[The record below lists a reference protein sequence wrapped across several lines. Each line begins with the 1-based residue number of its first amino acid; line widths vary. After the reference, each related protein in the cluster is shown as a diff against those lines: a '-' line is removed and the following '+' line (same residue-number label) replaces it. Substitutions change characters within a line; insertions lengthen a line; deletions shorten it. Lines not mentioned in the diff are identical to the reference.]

1 MKSMK
6 KLDPFIPPPLCWSHH
21 PHYHP
26 PPAMPDVPLIHRA
39 LVAAREGDLQGLQL
53 LRKKQELLQGL
64 HDDFGATCVHY
75 AARGGHV
82 KVLEFLLNK
91 CSMRANVRSFVGATP
106 AHDAAAMGKLPALVW
121 LLRNTDCTLWDRDKD
136 GATVLHIAAR
146 YGRRS
151 VLKWLLREA
160 KMPALETTAT
170 GALALHYAAAKGCLD
185 CVKLLVESC
194 PELSANT
201 QMENSVTPVY
211 LAAQEGHLDVLKYLV
226 LVAGGSLYLRAKD
239 GMAPIHAA
247 AQMGVLKCVKWMVE
261 EQAVDP
267 NLRDN
272 DGATPVHFAASR
284 GHLETL
290 RWLLKHGGRILLDK
304 HGKSPLN
311 DAAENEHMQCLAL
324 LIAHASDPRHQ
335 SEPGLACSP
344 PTGPSSSRPVRRG
357 ISGTPAQIEP
367 RNHTG
372 ERLTDDYPSDTTT
385 SSTRSSIPGPGGR
398 GAPHTVLSGWNF
410 YSSHHQSRTPHKNG
424 HRHHSQERL
433 CKANN
438 PNHRRCSSGSSSHS
452 KRMDSGYNGG
462 TGSIHDGTTRS
473 PVDTLNG
480 PQEPFFLHEPNM
492 TSDDRVKK
500 LFDNKSKKS
509 SNEDEENTDNNVNN
523 NINNNTNGSQIV
535 TVEVHNSSASE
546 DSNSVS
552 DVSDPIPD
560 YDDQGSQS
568 SSTGNNNNT
577 INGRHRGKK
586 ASREVSSLSTD
597 EGIYHGEDEDE
608 DELDDEEMHR
618 LVPHHP
624 AEDEEDDEDELHDNE
639 VSFSPHHQEDLV
651 AIRNKRPPPESES
664 PYGGG
669 NHAHVSRR
677 ASNPVDAPHED
688 SKKITENCIKENGT
702 LTVDKSK
709 NNNNNSNSTNN
720 TNSNGTLSRQQQ
732 SSQVVKK
739 AVETVTAQPPPPPP
753 LPVKKTEEPKPAVKP
768 PTPPPLPKS
777 NHAKSDEET
786 SKVKAPPPPPP
797 PDLPPSKL
805 PVPKRSNFDD
815 SQNHHED
822 DRASQRS
829 DESSVDGSEGKRY
842 VKSTAARRNSHQKTL
857 PFIPPQFN
865 FPPDTNENIRPSEYL
880 RQTKTSGSKSSTLK
894 SNSTLHRA
902 VSMGELAMA
911 TKPEKISYGNRTES
925 HETLLDNDSR
935 SRFVQSPV
943 NGKEEPKPH
952 APLTNTNSN
961 GSNALFTVTV
971 DQLQTVQLKKT
982 DKPSTPERT
991 VLLQKND
998 LIAELKQT
1006 KDIQGVRKM
1015 KEERSKIEEVIT
1027 ADLAQNFK
1035 AEKFVDQIPEVDA
1048 NGCVIPPWK
1057 RQMLAKKAAEKAKKE
1072 AEEQMLRE
1080 AEAKKLN
1087 SIPPWKR
1094 QLMQRKEVPSPV
1106 TMQKTLSTPVVKSP
1120 EPPQQAQEP
1129 PQKEP
1134 EPKPAPAPVEQ
1145 PPKPSEQEPQHDDTD
1160 DIPPN
1165 PWLQQLRKTKSVFR

>member
-1 MKSMK
+1 
-6 KLDPFIPPPLCWSHH
+6 
-21 PHYHP
+21 
-26 PPAMPDVPLIHRA
+26 MPEVPLIHRA

-64 HDDFGATCVHY
+64 HDDFGASCVHY

-82 KVLEFLLNK
+82 KVLEFLVTK
-91 CSMRANVRSFVGATP
+91 CGMRANCRSFVGATP

-201 QMENSVTPVY
+201 PMENNVTPVY

-239 GMAPIHAA
+239 GMAPVHAA
-247 AQMGVLKCVKWMVE
+247 AQMGMLKCLKWMVE
-261 EQAVDP
+261 EQGVDP

-290 RWLLKHGGRILLDK
+290 RWLLKHGARILLDK

-335 SEPGLACSP
+335 SEPGVSAVLP
-344 PTGPSSSRPVRRG
+344 PTGPAANRTARRCTCRTTPLAGMRPAHRRTDSDG
-357 ISGTPAQIEP
+357 CSCQS
-367 RNHTG
+367 TG
-372 ERLTDDYPSDTTT
+372 SEESCSLTDDYPSDTTT
-385 SSTRSSIPGPGGR
+385 SSTRSNSLQAGGGGGR
-398 GAPHTVLSGWNF
+398 GAAPHTVLSGWNF
-410 YSSHHQSRTPHKNG
+410 YSSHHPAPPQTQQRGVVNG
-424 HRHHSQERL
+424 HRATSQERV
-433 CKANN
+433 CCSKGN
-438 PNHRRCSSGSSSHS
+438 PNHRRCSSGSSSNHS
-452 KRMDSGYNGG
+452 KRAGEMDSGYSGG
-462 TGSIHDGTTRS
+462 PGS
-473 PVDTLNG
+473 LNDS

-500 LFDNKSKKS
+500 LFDNKTIKKKEDLENGHDGTITNGH
-509 SNEDEENTDNNVNN
+509 SNT
-523 NINNNTNGSQIV
+523 NTNGSQIV
-535 TVEVHNSSASE
+535 TVEVHHSSASE

-552 DVSDPIPD
+552 DVSDPLPD

-568 SSTGNNNNT
+568 SSNGNINNCNGT
-577 INGRHRGKK
+577 NGREKTKRV
-586 ASREVSSLSTD
+586 SREASSLSTD
-597 EGIYHGEDEDE
+597 EGIYHEGDDDED
-608 DELDDEEMHR
+608 DDLDHELNQ
-618 LVPHHP
+618 LVPNHHNQN
-624 AEDEEDDEDELHDNE
+624 DEEDDEDELHDNE

-651 AIRNKRPPPESES
+651 AIRNKRPPPEEEH
-664 PYGGG
+664 PAAYGG
-669 NHAHVSRR
+669 HAHASRR
-677 ASNPVDAPHED
+677 ASGPIDAPHED
-688 SKKITENCIKENGT
+688 SRKNAAEVYQENGT
-702 LTVDKSK
+702 LKSNHEK
-709 NNNNNSNSTNN
+709 RTI
-720 TNSNGTLSRQQQ
+720 SRPKE
-732 SSQVVKK
+732 KK
-739 AVETVTAQPPPPPP
+739 LVEPMCSPPPPPPP
-753 LPVKKTEEPKPAVKP
+753 LPVKKTEEQKTIPKPP
-768 PTPPPLPKS
+768 SPPPAPKS
-777 NHAKSDEET
+777 LNQVKNSPGLET
-786 SKVKAPPPPPP
+786 IQTRAAPPPPPP
-797 PDLPPSKL
+797 PDLPPVRDIKVLAAKSVPSEDSKVH
-805 PVPKRSNFDD
+805 P
-815 SQNHHED
+815 ED
-822 DRASQRS
+822 DRSSQKS
-829 DESSVDGSEGKRY
+829 DESSVEGEGKRY
-842 VKSTAARRNSHQKTL
+842 IKATATRKNSHQRTL
-857 PFIPPQFN
+857 PFIPPQFG
-865 FPPDTNENIRPSEYL
+865 FPPDSNENIRPSEYL
-880 RQTKTSGSKSSTLK
+880 RQAKGGSKNSTLK

-902 VSMGELAMA
+902 VSLGELAVA
-911 TKPEKISYGNRTES
+911 SRSEKMTYSSRTES
-925 HETLLDNDSR
+925 HETLLESDSR
-935 SRFVQSPV
+935 SRYVQSPT
-943 NGKEEPKPH
+943 GSTDSDSKQH
-952 APLTNTNSN
+952 APLSSTNSN
-961 GSNALFTVTV
+961 GNTPLFNITVE
-971 DQLQTVQLKKT
+971 QLQTVHLKKT

-1015 KEERSKIEEVIT
+1015 KEERSRIGEEIYSDVSG
-1027 ADLAQNFK
+1027 QFK
-1035 AEKFVDQIPEVDA
+1035 AENFVSQIPEVDA

-1072 AEEQMLRE
+1072 AEEQRLRE

-1087 SIPPWKR
+1087 AIPPWKR
-1094 QLMQRKEVPSPV
+1094 QLLQRKEPASPV
-1106 TMQKTLSTPVVKSP
+1106 TTQSIHRTVSQPVVKSVEVPTHAPP
-1120 EPPQQAQEP
+1120 EKPQIEL
-1129 PQKEP
+1129 
-1134 EPKPAPAPVEQ
+1134 PAPITEQ
-1145 PPKPSEQEPQHDDTD
+1145 VTDTQNEDSD

>member
-1 MKSMK
+1 MWYDMFRFHSLERRKRQAPHDVQQFQS
-6 KLDPFIPPPLCWSHH
+6 IPDMHQYQPSH
-21 PHYHP
+21 
-26 PPAMPDVPLIHRA
+26 A
-39 LVAAREGDLQGLQL
+39 EG
-53 LRKKQELLQGL
+53 
-64 HDDFGATCVHY
+64 A
-75 AARGGHV
+75 
-82 KVLEFLLNK
+82 
-91 CSMRANVRSFVGATP
+91 SS
-106 AHDAAAMGKLPALVW
+106 
-121 LLRNTDCTLWDRDKD
+121 
-136 GATVLHIAAR
+136 

-261 EQAVDP
+261 EQGIDP

-335 SEPGLACSP
+335 SEPGVSAVLP
-344 PTGPSSSRPVRRG
+344 PTGPAAARTVRRCTCR
-357 ISGTPAQIEP
+357 TPMSNMRQSQTH
-367 RNHTG
+367 RRTDSDGCSCQSTG
-372 ERLTDDYPSDTTT
+372 SEESCSLTDDYPSDTTT
-385 SSTRSSIPGPGGR
+385 SSTRSSLQGPGGR

-410 YSSHHQSRTPHKNG
+410 YSSHHPARAPHTNG
-424 HRHHSQERL
+424 HRHHSQERV

-438 PNHRRCSSGSSSHS
+438 PNHKRCSSGSSNHS

-462 TGSIHDGTTRS
+462 TGSIHEGTTR
-473 PVDTLNG
+473 PQTDNVNG
-480 PQEPFFLHEPNM
+480 SQEPFFLHEPNM

-500 LFDNKSKKS
+500 LFDNKTKKTTKDEVDMPD
-509 SNEDEENTDNNVNN
+509 SNMNNSNVNN
-523 NINNNTNGSQIV
+523 NNGSQIV
-535 TVEVHNSSASE
+535 TVEVHHSSASE

-568 SSTGNNNNT
+568 SSTGNNNNNNNT
-577 INGRHRGKK
+577 HSRVKK
-586 ASREVSSLSTD
+586 TSREASSLSTD
-597 EGIYHGEDEDE
+597 EGIYHEGEDEEDDVE
-608 DELDDEEMHR
+608 EEEDVDDELDEDEMHR

-624 AEDEEDDEDELHDNE
+624 EDEEDDEDELHDNE

-651 AIRNKRPPPESES
+651 AIRNKRPPPELEG
-664 PYGGG
+664 PFGGG
-669 NHAHVSRR
+669 NPVLQVSRR
-677 ASNPVDAPHED
+677 ASNPIDATHD
-688 SKKITENCIKENGT
+688 DNKKTATENNNNTLKQNGT
-702 LTVDKSK
+702 LKMEKSPQEESRK
-709 NNNNNSNSTNN
+709 RNGLNSNS
-720 TNSNGTLSRQQQ
+720 GTLTRQP
-732 SSQVVKK
+732 
-739 AVETVTAQPPPPPP
+739 TAQPRGERKVVESTVSQPPPPPPP
-753 LPVKKTEEPKPAVKP
+753 LPAKKIEEPKPVVKP
-768 PTPPPLPKS
+768 PSPPPLPK
-777 NHAKSDEET
+777 NNQLKSEDEVNK
-786 SKVKAPPPPPP
+786 SKAPPPPPP
-797 PDLPPSKL
+797 PDLPPLKEIKVL
-805 PVPKRSNFDD
+805 PKSDD
-815 SQNHHED
+815 SKCHPDD
-822 DRASQRS
+822 DRSSQKS

-842 VKSTAARRNSHQKTL
+842 VKATASRKNSHQRTL
-857 PFIPPQFN
+857 PFIPPQFS

-880 RQTKTSGSKSSTLK
+880 RQAKSSSKNSTLK

-902 VSMGELAMA
+902 VSLGELAMA
-911 TKPEKISYGNRTES
+911 SKPEKISFGSRTES
-925 HETLLDNDSR
+925 HETLLESDSR
-935 SRFVQSPV
+935 SHFAHSNQNEMNFREQEQKSHP
-943 NGKEEPKPH
+943 
-952 APLTNTNSN
+952 PLTNSNSN
-961 GSNALFTVTV
+961 SNTPVFNITVE
-971 DQLQTVQLKKT
+971 QLQTVHLKKT

-1015 KEERSKIEEVIT
+1015 KEERSRIEEEIQT
-1027 ADLAQNFK
+1027 ADIAQNFK
-1035 AEKFVDQIPEVDA
+1035 AENFVDQIPEVDA

-1072 AEEQMLRE
+1072 AEEQRIRE

-1087 SIPPWKR
+1087 AIPPWKR
-1094 QLMQRKEVPSPV
+1094 QLLQRKEPTSPV
-1106 TMQKTLSTPVVKSP
+1106 TTQSIHRTMSQPVGKTIEIPPHAERPPVEAQPKSP
-1120 EPPQQAQEP
+1120 EPPRESAN
-1129 PQKEP
+1129 
-1134 EPKPAPAPVEQ
+1134 
-1145 PPKPSEQEPQHDDTD
+1145 KPSETEPQHEDTD

>member
-1 MKSMK
+1 MEFN
-6 KLDPFIPPPLCWSHH
+6 KLAIRIST
-21 PHYHP
+21 
-26 PPAMPDVPLIHRA
+26 
-39 LVAAREGDLQGLQL
+39 VAHTRIYCQ
-53 LRKKQELLQGL
+53 
-64 HDDFGATCVHY
+64 
-75 AARGGHV
+75 
-82 KVLEFLLNK
+82 
-91 CSMRANVRSFVGATP
+91 
-106 AHDAAAMGKLPALVW
+106 
-121 LLRNTDCTLWDRDKD
+121 
-136 GATVLHIAAR
+136 
-146 YGRRS
+146 
-151 VLKWLLREA
+151 
-160 KMPALETTAT
+160 
-170 GALALHYAAAKGCLD
+170 
-185 CVKLLVESC
+185 
-194 PELSANT
+194 
-201 QMENSVTPVY
+201 
-211 LAAQEGHLDVLKYLV
+211 KYI
-226 LVAGGSLYLRAKD
+226 R
-239 GMAPIHAA
+239 
-247 AQMGVLKCVKWMVE
+247 
-261 EQAVDP
+261 
-267 NLRDN
+267 
-272 DGATPVHFAASR
+272 T
-284 GHLETL
+284 
-290 RWLLKHGGRILLDK
+290 
-304 HGKSPLN
+304 
-311 DAAENEHMQCLAL
+311 CLAL

-335 SEPGLACSP
+335 SEPGVSAVLP
-344 PTGPSSSRPVRRG
+344 PTGPAAARTVRRCTCR
-357 ISGTPAQIEP
+357 TPMSNMRPSQSH
-367 RNHTG
+367 RRTDSDGCSCQSTG
-372 ERLTDDYPSDTTT
+372 SEESCSLTDDYPSDTTT

-438 PNHRRCSSGSSSHS
+438 PNHRRCSSGSSNHS

-462 TGSIHDGTTRS
+462 TGSIHDGAARS
-473 PVDTLNG
+473 PVETLSG
-480 PQEPFFLHEPNM
+480 SQEPFFLHEPNM

-509 SNEDEENTDNNVNN
+509 STDEEETTENNVNN

-577 INGRHRGKK
+577 INGRHRSKK
-586 ASREVSSLSTD
+586 TSREVSSLSTD

-608 DELDDEEMHR
+608 DELDDDEMHR

-651 AIRNKRPPPESES
+651 AIRNKRPPPETES

-669 NHAHVSRR
+669 NHVHVSRR
-677 ASNPVDAPHED
+677 ASNPVDATHED
-688 SKKITENCIKENGT
+688 SKKLENNVKENGT
-702 LTVDKSK
+702 LMVDKPK
-709 NNNNNSNSTNN
+709 NNFNNNNSNSTNN
-720 TNSNGTLSRQQQ
+720 SHGTLTRQQTP
-732 SSQVVKK
+732 SQVIKK
-739 AVETVTAQPPPPPP
+739 TVEPVTSQPPPPPP
-753 LPVKKTEEPKPAVKP
+753 LPTKKPEEPQKPVVKP

-777 NHAKSDEET
+777 TQAKIDEEA
-786 SKVKAPPPPPP
+786 SRVKVPPPPPP
-797 PDLPPSKL
+797 PDLPPSKEHRHS
-805 PVPKRSNFDD
+805 KISHSDD
-815 SQNHHED
+815 SRSHHED

-842 VKSTAARRNSHQKTL
+842 VKSTAARRNSHQRTL

-865 FPPDTNENIRPSEYL
+865 FPPDTNDNIRPSEYL
-880 RQTKTSGSKSSTLK
+880 RQTKTSGGSKHSTLK

-911 TKPEKISYGNRTES
+911 SKPEKISYGSRTES
-925 HETLLDNDSR
+925 HETLLDSDSR
-935 SRFVQSPV
+935 SHFVQSPI

-961 GSNALFTVTV
+961 GNNPLFNVTV
-971 DQLQTVQLKKT
+971 EQLQTVQLKKT

-1015 KEERSKIEEVIT
+1015 KEERSKIEEVFT
-1027 ADLAQNFK
+1027 ADMAQNFK

-1072 AEEQMLRE
+1072 AEEQLIRE

-1094 QLMQRKEVPSPV
+1094 QLMQRKEPPSPV
-1106 TMQKTLSTPVVKSP
+1106 TIQNIHRTMSTPVVKSP
-1120 EPPQQAQEP
+1120 EPPAQQASPEP
-1129 PQKEP
+1129 PQSEQQTK
-1134 EPKPAPAPVEQ
+1134 PAPVE
-1145 PPKPSEQEPQHDDTD
+1145 PTPRPSEHEAQNGDSD

>member
-1 MKSMK
+1 MWKDNNYRFHSLERRKCHPTGNMHQYQS
-6 KLDPFIPPPLCWSHH
+6 IPD
-21 PHYHP
+21 
-26 PPAMPDVPLIHRA
+26 MHRFEQFHA
-39 LVAAREGDLQGLQL
+39 DQ
-53 LRKKQELLQGL
+53 
-64 HDDFGATCVHY
+64 T
-75 AARGGHV
+75 
-82 KVLEFLLNK
+82 
-91 CSMRANVRSFVGATP
+91 T
-106 AHDAAAMGKLPALVW
+106 
-121 LLRNTDCTLWDRDKD
+121 
-136 GATVLHIAAR
+136 

-261 EQAVDP
+261 EQAIDP

-335 SEPGLACSP
+335 SEPGVSAVLP
-344 PTGPSSSRPVRRG
+344 PTGPAAARTVRRCTCR
-357 ISGTPAQIEP
+357 TPMSNMRSSQSH
-367 RNHTG
+367 RRTDSDGCSCQSTG
-372 ERLTDDYPSDTTT
+372 SEESCSLTDDYPSDTTT

-424 HRHHSQERL
+424 HRHHSQERV

-438 PNHRRCSSGSSSHS
+438 PNHKRCSSGSSSHS

-462 TGSIHDGTTRS
+462 TGSIHDGVTRT

-509 SNEDEENTDNNVNN
+509 SSGEEDASENN
-523 NINNNTNGSQIV
+523 NHNNNIINNNTNGSQI
-535 TVEVHNSSASE
+535 VEVHNSSASE

-577 INGRHRGKK
+577 LNGRHRSKK
-586 ASREVSSLSTD
+586 TSREVSSLSTD
-597 EGIYHGEDEDE
+597 EGIYHGEDEDD
-608 DELDDEEMHR
+608 DELDDDEMHR

-651 AIRNKRPPPESES
+651 AIRNKRPPPESEG
-664 PYGGG
+664 PYNGGG

-677 ASNPVDAPHED
+677 ASNPVDATHED
-688 SKKITENCIKENGT
+688 SKKIAENCNKENGT
-702 LTVDKSK
+702 LPVEKPRNNS
-709 NNNNNSNSTNN
+709 NNNNSINNSNHN
-720 TNSNGTLSRQQQ
+720 TSNGTLTRQQA
-732 SSQVVKK
+732 SQVVKK
-739 AVETVTAQPPPPPP
+739 TIETVTSQPPPPPP
-753 LPVKKTEEPKPAVKP
+753 LPVKKQEEPKPTVKP

-777 NHAKSDEET
+777 NLSRTDDET
-786 SKVKAPPPPPP
+786 SKIKSPPPPPP
-797 PDLPPSKL
+797 PDLPLKL
-805 PVPKRSNFDD
+805 SALRLPNSDD
-815 SQNHHED
+815 SRSHPED

-842 VKSTAARRNSHQKTL
+842 IKSTAARRNSHQKTL

-865 FPPDTNENIRPSEYL
+865 FPPDANENIRPSEYL
-880 RQTKTSGSKSSTLK
+880 RQTKTSSSKHSTLK

-911 TKPEKISYGNRTES
+911 SKPEKISYGSRTES
-925 HETLLDNDSR
+925 HETLLDSDSR
-935 SRFVQSPV
+935 SRYVQSPV
-943 NGKEEPKPH
+943 NGKEDPKPH

-961 GSNALFTVTV
+961 GNSPLFNVTV
-971 DQLQTVQLKKT
+971 EQLQTVHLKKT

-1015 KEERSKIEEVIT
+1015 KEERSKIEET

-1072 AEEQMLRE
+1072 AEEQLIRE

-1094 QLMQRKEVPSPV
+1094 QLMQRKDVPSPV
-1106 TMQKTLSTPVVKSP
+1106 TMQNIHRTLSTPVVKSP
-1120 EPPQQAQEP
+1120 EPTPQQAPEP
-1129 PQKEP
+1129 PQVEQHT
-1134 EPKPAPAPVEQ
+1134 KPTPAAAAAPVEQ
-1145 PPKPSEQEPQHDDTD
+1145 HTPRPQSKNPKTTTQTTFLPTRGCNSSEKQKVYSDDND
-1160 DIPPN
+1160 AFCI
-1165 PWLQQLRKTKSVFR
+1165 

>member
-1 MKSMK
+1 
-6 KLDPFIPPPLCWSHH
+6 
-21 PHYHP
+21 
-26 PPAMPDVPLIHRA
+26 MPEVPLIHRA

-53 LRKKQELLQGL
+53 LKKKQELLQGL

-82 KVLEFLLNK
+82 KVLEFLINK

-106 AHDAAAMGKLPALVW
+106 AHDAAAMGKLPAMVW

-211 LAAQEGHLDVLKYLV
+211 LAAQEGHLEVLKYLV

-261 EQAVDP
+261 EQAIDP

-311 DAAENEHMQCLAL
+311 DAAENEHMQCLAV

-335 SEPGLACSP
+335 SEPGVSAVLP
-344 PTGPSSSRPVRRG
+344 PTGPAATRTVRRCTCR
-357 ISGTPAQIEP
+357 TPMSNLRPSHRRTDSDGCSCQS
-367 RNHTG
+367 TG
-372 ERLTDDYPSDTTT
+372 SEESCSLTDDYPSDTTT
-385 SSTRSSIPGPGGR
+385 SSTRSSIQGPGR

-410 YSSHHQSRTPHKNG
+410 YSSHHQSRSQHSNG
-424 HRHHSQERL
+424 HRHHSQERH

-438 PNHRRCSSGSSSHS
+438 PNHRRCSSSSSTHS

-462 TGSIHDGTTRS
+462 TGSIHEGNTRHNS
-473 PVDTLNG
+473 TDTLNTS
-480 PQEPFFLHEPNM
+480 QEPFFLHEPNM

-500 LFDNKSKKS
+500 LFDNKNKK
-509 SNEDEENTDNNVNN
+509 NVKEENGTTDNTVNN
-523 NINNNTNGSQIV
+523 NINNNTNAAQIV
-535 TVEVHNSSASE
+535 TVEVHHSSASE

-560 YDDQGSQS
+560 YDDQGSQA
-568 SSTGNNNNT
+568 SSTGNNNGT
-577 INGRHRGKK
+577 HRHKK
-586 ASREVSSLSTD
+586 TSREASSLSTD
-597 EGIYHGEDEDE
+597 EGIYHEGDDDVDEEEDED
-608 DELDDEEMHR
+608 DLHR

-624 AEDEEDDEDELHDNE
+624 EDEEDDEDELHDNE

-651 AIRNKRPPPESES
+651 AIRNKRPPPEQDG
-664 PYGGG
+664 PYIGGG

-677 ASNPVDAPHED
+677 ASNPVDATHED
-688 SKKITENCIKENGT
+688 SKRATVMENNNNNLSKENGT
-702 LTVDKSK
+702 QRSPEKK
-709 NNNNNSNSTNN
+709 NVKH
-720 TNSNGTLSRQQQ
+720 TNSSPVHQVTTLP
-732 SSQVVKK
+732 VTKK
-739 AVETVTAQPPPPPP
+739 SLENVSYQPPPPPPP
-753 LPVKKTEEPKPAVKP
+753 LPTKKIEESKPVARP
-768 PTPPPLPKS
+768 PSPPPMPKI
-777 NHAKSDEET
+777 ET
-786 SKVKAPPPPPP
+786 DINRSRAPIPPPPP
-797 PDLPPSKL
+797 PDLPIKI
-805 PVPKRSNFDD
+805 RSSDSTTDD
-815 SQNHHED
+815 D
-822 DRASQRS
+822 LASQKS

-842 VKSTAARRNSHQKTL
+842 VKAATARRNSHQRTL
-857 PFIPPQFN
+857 PFIPPQFS

-880 RQTKTSGSKSSTLK
+880 RQAKSSGSKSSTLK

-902 VSMGELAMA
+902 VSMGELAVSA
-911 TKPEKISYGNRTES
+911 KPEKISYGSRTES
-925 HETLLDNDSR
+925 HETLLESDSR
-935 SRFVQSPV
+935 SFTQSPV
-943 NGKEEPKPH
+943 NNRDDIRPH
-952 APLTNTNSN
+952 APLTNSNSN
-961 GSNALFTVTV
+961 TPLFNITVE
-971 DQLQTVQLKKT
+971 QLQTVHLKKT

-1006 KDIQGVRKM
+1006 KDIEGVRKM
-1015 KEERSKIEEVIT
+1015 KEERSKIEEVMT
-1027 ADLAQNFK
+1027 ADMAQNFK

-1072 AEEQMLRE
+1072 AEEQRIRE

-1094 QLMQRKEVPSPV
+1094 QLLQRKDPPSPV
-1106 TMQKTLSTPVVKSP
+1106 TQLNVHRTVSQPVTKTIDATPPSTPEKHIETLPKSP
-1120 EPPQQAQEP
+1120 CSSPDQAPTEQEP
-1129 PQKEP
+1129 PQNED
-1134 EPKPAPAPVEQ
+1134 
-1145 PPKPSEQEPQHDDTD
+1145 SD

-1165 PWLQQLRKTKSVFR
+1165 PWLQQLRKTKSVYR